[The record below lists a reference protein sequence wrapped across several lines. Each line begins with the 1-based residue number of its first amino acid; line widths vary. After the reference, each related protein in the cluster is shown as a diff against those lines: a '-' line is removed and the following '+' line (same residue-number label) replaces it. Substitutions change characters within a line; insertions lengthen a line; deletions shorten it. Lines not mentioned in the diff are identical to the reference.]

1 MPVFT
6 RVFIGYLLIILM
18 LAAASLLAFTDTFR
32 DLYRQALADNLKI
45 LALAVRPEVSKLAQ
59 RGEGRQIEEFIQRM
73 GGDLKTRITVIDST
87 GRVIADSH
95 DDPRKMENHRNRPE
109 VAAALAG
116 SVGKSTR
123 FSSTTNRDAVY
134 VAVPL
139 LQNGKVAAAL
149 RMNLFVGDIRLPP
162 GLMARMI
169 TIALVLSLLALAAA
183 FLVARSVSRPI
194 RELTVASRSLA
205 GGDFATRV
213 FLNRNDEFRQL
224 AETFNGMSREIS
236 AAFEEMNRQKN
247 ELKSIIDSL
256 GEGLLV
262 VNEKGVIVHCNESLK
277 ELVGHEESLEGASF
291 WENIREPRLVELMEK
306 ARKGRMKPL
315 EEIEIRGKTFLSSA
329 ARLEQEGETVL
340 VLHDVTSRKELDR
353 VKRDLVSSVS
363 HELRTP
369 LTSIKGFAETLAED
383 LDGERRRYAD
393 IIGRNADRLINMV
406 RDLLLLSEMEERP
419 GGLQREE
426 IDVKG
431 LAENVIR
438 IFEGQAK
445 EKGISM
451 SLEAPSG
458 LPLLNADPFKIEQ
471 VFINLLD
478 NAVKYTDKGE
488 IRVTLTHDERHLSV
502 EIRDTGIGVP
512 GDKLTRIFERFY
524 VVDKSRSRKTG
535 GTGLGLSIVKH
546 IVLLHDGEISVESE
560 EGKGTRF
567 LILLPFAHRLTET

>member
-1 MPVFT
+1 MPVFA

-18 LAAASLLAFTDTFR
+18 LAAASLLAFADTFR
-32 DLYRQALADNLKI
+32 DLYRQALADNLHV
-45 LALAVRPEVSKLAQ
+45 LALAIRPEANELTGQ
-59 RGEGRQIEEFIQRM
+59 GERRQLGEFVR
-73 GGDLKTRITVIDST
+73 KTGKELGARITVIDST
-87 GRVIADSH
+87 GKVVADSH
-95 DDPRKMENHRNRPE
+95 DDPQKMENHKNRPE

-116 SVGKSTR
+116 SVGRSTR

-139 LQNGKVAAAL
+139 LRNGRVEGAL
-149 RMNLFVGDIRLPP
+149 RINLFVGDIRLPP

-169 TIALVLSLLALAAA
+169 TIALILSLLALVAA

-194 RELTVASRSLA
+194 TELTAASRSLA
-205 GGDFATRV
+205 AGDFTTRV
-213 FLNRNDEFRQL
+213 FLKRNDEFRQL
-224 AETFNGMSREIS
+224 AETFNGMGREIS
-236 AAFEEMNRQKN
+236 AAFEELGRQKS

-262 VNEKGVIVHCNESLK
+262 VSDKGVIVHCNESLK
-277 ELVGHEESLEGASF
+277 ALVGHDGPLEGASF
-291 WENIREPRLVELMEK
+291 WESIREPRLVELMEK
-306 ARKGRMKPL
+306 ARTGRIEPL
-315 EEIEIRGKTFLSSA
+315 EEVEIRGKTFLSSA
-329 ARLEQEGETVL
+329 ARLEREGETVL

-369 LTSIKGFAETLAED
+369 LTSIKGFAETLTED
-383 LDGERRRYAD
+383 LDGEQRRYAE

-406 RDLLLLSEMEERP
+406 RDLLLLSEIEERP

-426 IDVKG
+426 IEVRG
-431 LAENVIR
+431 LAENALR
-438 IFEGQAK
+438 IFEGQARD
-445 EKGISM
+445 KGISL
-451 SLEAPSG
+451 SLVAPPD

-488 IRVTLTHDERHLSV
+488 IRVTLAHDGPHLSI
-502 EIRDTGIGVP
+502 EIRDTGIGIP
-512 GDKLTRIFERFY
+512 RDKLVRIFERFY

-546 IVLLHDGEISVESE
+546 IVLLHGGEVSVESE

-567 LILLPFAHRLTET
+567 LVKLPLRHS